1 VPSQG
6 GGHFVGMFFPA
17 SGAAFDIGEEECV
30 QAEDATCQPL
40 LDDERHRRIW

>member
-1 VPSQG
+1 VASQG
-6 GGHFVGMFFPA
+6 RGHGLRLLLPQRR
-17 SGAAFDIGEEECV
+17 AAFDIGEEECV